1 MAAPSVE
8 AHHRVNSPDLG
19 KNSGGRRIKKNQF
32 SDKFSIQVSG
42 IQIITVTVIGF
53 CFSSKKSS
61 CNGISASGDL
71 ISSVGEDG
79 KIAILNPKQVKQA
92 VR

>member
-42 IQIITVTVIGF
+42 IQIITVICF